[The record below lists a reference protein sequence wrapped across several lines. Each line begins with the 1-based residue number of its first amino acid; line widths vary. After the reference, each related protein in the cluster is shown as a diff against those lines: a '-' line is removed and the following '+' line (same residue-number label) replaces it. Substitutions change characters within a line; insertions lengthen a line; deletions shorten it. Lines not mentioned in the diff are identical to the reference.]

1 MWTIERREEGQG
13 ARATRWVP
21 LPGVRYGTQEEA
33 AGAVREAVVREG
45 REGTGPTPFRSHRY
59 RVAIVAAVCAVIQ

>member
-21 LPGVRYGTQEEA
+21 VPGARYGTQEEA

-45 REGTGPTPFRSHRY
+45 REGAGPTPFRSHRY
-59 RVAIVAAVCAVIQ
+59 RVAALVVACLTLQ